1 MKAIQ
6 QIIDRQE
13 AEALHPEVVLVV
25 VLADLVVPEEVQ
37 LHLPCPE
44 EEDEVKQGVWK
55 LSKKALILRHELNFV
70 FYFIQQFNM
79 FPKYA
84 CCIYLD
90 ACVYDVF
97 RETLQWSLIRL
108 MYCLVKGCIVVEDFF
123 IY

>member
-44 EEDEVKQGVWK
+44 EEDEVKQGV
-55 LSKKALILRHELNFV
+55 
-70 FYFIQQFNM
+70 
-79 FPKYA
+79 
-84 CCIYLD
+84 
-90 ACVYDVF
+90 
-97 RETLQWSLIRL
+97 
-108 MYCLVKGCIVVEDFF
+108 
-123 IY
+123 